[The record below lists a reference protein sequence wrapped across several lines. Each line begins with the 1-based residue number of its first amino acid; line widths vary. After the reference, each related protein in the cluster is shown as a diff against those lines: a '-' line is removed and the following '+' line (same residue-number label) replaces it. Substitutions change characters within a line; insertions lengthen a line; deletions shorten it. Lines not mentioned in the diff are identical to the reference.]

1 MLGKVEGRR
10 RRMRWLDGITDSM
23 DMSLSRLWEIVKDRE
38 AWCAAVHGVAKSQTW
53 LSDWTTTQEKWF
65 HKIQNVLPL
74 RSHPTLSCDVNEMLS
89 MGTPSSAVQSLPQSQ
104 QGRGT
109 LCMRD
114 KGPLGAFRDLYF
126 VFSFT
131 DSHIF
136 YLLPFF
142 LRPWR
147 PQSSWLSFHG
157 ATFSFFSK
165 PLFFSWKI
173 QGSKSIIRNSNR
185 SHLHTQRS
193 LEFSVWGILPLPEL
207 TYIVSIPISALRK
220 LLLKCKT
227 REGR

>member
-1 MLGKVEGRR
+1 M
-10 RRMRWLDGITDSM
+10 
-23 DMSLSRLWEIVKDRE
+23 KDRE
-38 AWCAAVHGVAKSQTW
+38 GWCAAVHGVAKSQTQ
-53 LSDWTTTQEKWF
+53 LSNWTTTTQEKWF

-74 RSHPTLSCDVNEMLS
+74 RSHPTLSCDVNEICS
-89 MGTPSSAVQSLPQSQ
+89 MGTPSFAVQVSASVSA
-104 QGRGT
+104 GRGT

-114 KGPLGAFRDLYF
+114 KWPFGAFRYLYF
-126 VFSFT
+126 MFSFT

-165 PLFFSWKI
+165 PLFFHEKI

-185 SHLHTQRS
+185 SHLHTGRS
-193 LEFSVWGILPLPEL
+193 LEFFCFGNFSPSR
-207 TYIVSIPISALRK
+207 TYIYCIYPHFSSQE
-220 LLLKCKT
+220 T
-227 REGR
+227 Y